1 MSLSLDNSD
10 TVTFGPVLSV
20 IIMNYRFTD
29 VMLISVVWTY
39 A

>member
-1 MSLSLDNSD
+1 MRRSLDNSD
-10 TVTFGPVLSV
+10 TVMFGPVLSV

-29 VMLISVVWTY
+29 AMLISVMWTY